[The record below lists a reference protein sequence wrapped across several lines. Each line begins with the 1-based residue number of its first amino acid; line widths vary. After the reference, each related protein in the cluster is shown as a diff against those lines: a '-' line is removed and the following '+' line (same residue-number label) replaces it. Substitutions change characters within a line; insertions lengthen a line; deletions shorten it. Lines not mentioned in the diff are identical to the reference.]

1 MEKNFHT
8 ITATKEVL
16 KKLHFIVGK
25 NKEWRKFLK
34 KTEKEQFDFMFE
46 FQTLVTKSIVW
57 GMKQGYEPMSIPYI
71 CSFSRRLYKEQILN
85 NSLEEQFETTQELK
99 QTMAIR
105 MKNIR
110 ELKQKYGEEWE
121 NYYVSTVDL
130 PKEIALA
137 EEKYA
142 QTAERYLSLNTITK

>member
-16 KKLHFIVGK
+16 NKLHNIVGK
-25 NKEWRKFLK
+25 NKEWRRFLK
-34 KTEKEQFDFMFE
+34 KSKKEQFDFMFE

-85 NSLEEQFETTQELK
+85 NSLDEQFETTQELK

-105 MKNIR
+105 MRKIR

-121 NYYVSTVDL
+121 TYYVSTVDL
-130 PKEIALA
+130 TKEVQLA
-137 EEKYA
+137 EERYA
-142 QTAERYLSLNTITK
+142 QLVERYSSSNTITK